1 MSMESSLAAPRN
13 PRPMNPEARFLESLR
28 AVAAGAARIDLDTI
42 QSALSV
48 AFPHLDGSPD
58 RRAKLREMLDTL
70 AASRLLRIPADRKR
84 GWQNKPAPPLPLR
97 VTLVRE
103 TPQKSPS
110 FDHRRFPWVRE
121 LAFIAELPL
130 LHTPEDALRL
140 HRFFKNGGGNGPIV
154 PTKERSWQIFGEEKR
169 LDDLQRGELFN
180 IGRLTLEM
188 LRCHTGTQILAFSR
202 LSVCRERAGAH
213 R

>member
-13 PRPMNPEARFLESLR
+13 PRPMNPEARFLEYLR

-70 AASRLLRIPADRKR
+70 AGSQLLRLPVDRKR

-97 VTLVRE
+97 VTHGWG
-103 TPQKSPS
+103 SPCRWRAS
-110 FDHRRFPWVRE
+110 RTA
-121 LAFIAELPL
+121 LAAWRASP
-130 LHTPEDALRL
+130 LRL
-140 HRFFKNGGGNGPIV
+140 RSAPRSSSQSVSPTSVWRTPASGNAISSWEKNDSVDIWRSAGVPLSGG
-154 PTKERSWQIFGEEKR
+154 F
-169 LDDLQRGELFN
+169 
-180 IGRLTLEM
+180 
-188 LRCHTGTQILAFSR
+188 LRTRPEA
-202 LSVCRERAGAH
+202 
-213 R
+213 